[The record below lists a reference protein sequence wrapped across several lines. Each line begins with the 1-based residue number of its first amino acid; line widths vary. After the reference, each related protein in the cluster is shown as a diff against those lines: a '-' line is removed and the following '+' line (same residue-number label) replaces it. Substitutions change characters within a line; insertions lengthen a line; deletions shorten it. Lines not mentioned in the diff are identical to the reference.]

1 MRLKA
6 QQDGDKEVNTSVEQ
20 VFDFV
25 DNLWYRFL
33 NVIQKQRTLGR
44 GNYTKIKSERPS
56 GFRGR
61 TDKDWYLLK
70 GYLNGLIL

>member
-33 NVIQKQRTLGR
+33 NVIQKQRTFGR
-44 GNYTKIKSERPS
+44 GNYTKIK
-56 GFRGR
+56 
-61 TDKDWYLLK
+61 K
-70 GYLNGLIL
+70 